1 MSNRALVAAKRTR
14 VPEFEHDFV
23 RDPTMGYEPAGSC
36 GYVRCLE
43 HGFPNPLVRWHY
55 HEEYELHLIVQ
66 TRGKV
71 FVGDYIGHFEPGHLV
86 LTGPRLPHN
95 WISTDV
101 GVEGVAQRDVV
112 LQFHG
117 EPLVR
122 AAELIGD
129 LRDVLP
135 LLERARLG
143 IEFFGMSE
151 VATRRI
157 ARIKHLHGVQRLAEF
172 LGFLGELAAC
182 ADSRLLSS
190 TPLQSLDDDPSLAQ
204 IGRVV
209 DHIAANAGE
218 PLSMAELS
226 ARAGMSESQFSR
238 HFRRATGNT
247 FTDFVN
253 RLRIARACQ
262 LLMNTDRYVSS
273 ICYDCGFNN
282 VANFNRRFLEI
293 KGMTPR
299 EFRRQGEAR
308 FGVDAGGAPA
318 LSAHAPLLHG

>member
-1 MSNRALVAAKRTR
+1 MTPLRDRA
-14 VPEFEHDFV
+14 PELEHDFV
-23 RDPTMGYEPAGSC
+23 RDSHLGYEPEGTY

-55 HEEYELHLIVQ
+55 HEEYELHLIVE
-66 TRGKV
+66 THGKV

-101 GVEGVAQRDVV
+101 PDGGVARRDIV
-112 LQFHG
+112 LQFPG
-117 EPLVR
+117 PPLR
-122 AAELIGD
+122 DAAKLISD

-143 IEFFGMSE
+143 IEFFGMSDRARE
-151 VATRRI
+151 TLERI
-157 ARIKHLHGVQRLAEF
+157 RGLHGLKRFIAF
-172 LGFLGELAAC
+172 LQFLGELAEC
-182 ADSRLLSS
+182 SDYRLLSS
-190 TPLQSLDDDPSLAQ
+190 MPLQSFDDDASLAR
-204 IGRVV
+204 ISGIV
-209 DHIAANAGE
+209 DHITAHCTQ
-218 PLSMAELS
+218 PFSCAELS
-226 ARAGMSESQFSR
+226 QRVGMSESQFSR
-238 HFRRATGNT
+238 YFRRATGNT

-262 LLMNTDRYVSS
+262 LLMTTDRYITNV
-273 ICYDCGFNN
+273 CYDAGFNN

-293 KGMTPR
+293 KGMTPK

-308 FGVDAGGAPA
+308 FGSRA
-318 LSAHAPLLHG
+318 